1 MDYMKCKDCQEPKPS
16 TEFRWRNKS
25 KGQRLSWCKACDSIR
40 RKEHYRNNKEQY
52 RQRER
57 RYLANRQAKNIAE
70 PNQKECFDCGE
81 TKPIEDFRWK
91 DEKSKL
97 RICRCTNCDTNH
109 RAELYEDHKQQFLDN
124 NKRNYK
130 KLREVLDGYKQS
142 PCHDCGRSYPP
153 YVMDFHH
160 RDRKTKIAK
169 VSAMVYKG
177 SLKLLL
183 EEISKCDLVC
193 ANCHRERTF
202 NKEDKT

>member
-1 MDYMKCKDCQEPKPS
+1 MKCKDCQELKPS
-16 TEFRWRNKS
+16 TEFRWRNKP
-25 KGQRLSWCKACDSIR
+25 KGLRLSRCKACDSIK

-52 RQRER
+52 RRREQ
-57 RYLANRQAKNIAE
+57 RYLANRQAKDAVE
-70 PNQKECFDCGE
+70 PSHKECFDCGE
-81 TKPIEDFRWK
+81 AKPIEDFRWK

-97 RICRCTNCDTNH
+97 RICRCSDCDANH
-109 RAELYEDHKQQFLDN
+109 RAELYEDNKQQFLDN

-130 KLREVLDGYKQS
+130 KLREVMDGYKQS
-142 PCHDCGRSYPP
+142 PCHDCGESYPT

-183 EEISKCDLVC
+183 EEIAKCDLVC

-202 NKEDKT
+202 NKGDKT